1 LVAGVVRLTS
11 RARIL
16 ASVLLIS
23 LLSIVWALV
32 AQQASATSKPALAR
46 TTTQT
51 HIYQAFSGSGRPS
64 VRITSILRGSCWSD
78 SLAAGRDDAWRCMSG
93 NYIFDPCFSSPK
105 AQGVVLCVVSPWNR
119 SGVEIVLTKRL
130 PNPYAGRPSTTGL
143 PWAIQTFTGLK
154 CELATGSTT
163 AVGSRRANYGCNS
176 NEWLWGA
183 PLRSSEPWMIY
194 AAAVDAK
201 HLSKR
206 VKIAVAWF

>member
-1 LVAGVVRLTS
+1 VP
-11 RARIL
+11 
-16 ASVLLIS
+16 LIS

-32 AQQASATSKPALAR
+32 AQPASATSKPALAG

-51 HIYQAFSGSGRPS
+51 HIYQAFSSSGRPT
-64 VRITSILRGSCWSD
+64 VRITSILRGSCWIG

-93 NYIFDPCFSSPK
+93 NYIFDPCFSSSK
-105 AQGVVLCVVSPWNR
+105 AQGVVLCVESPWST

-143 PWAIQTFTGLK
+143 PWAIQTSTGLR
-154 CELATGSTT
+154 CGFVTGGT
-163 AVGSRRANYGCNS
+163 AALRGGRANYGCDS
-176 NEWLWGA
+176 NQWLWGS
-183 PLRSSEPWMIY
+183 PFRSSKPWTIY
-194 AAAVDAK
+194 IAPFNAK

>member
-1 LVAGVVRLTS
+1 MVRLTS

-16 ASVLLIS
+16 ASVFLIS

-32 AQQASATSKPALAR
+32 AQPASATSKPALAG

-51 HIYQAFSGSGRPS
+51 HIYQAFSGSGRPT
-64 VRITSILRGSCWSD
+64 VRITSILRGSCWSS

-105 AQGVVLCVVSPWNR
+105 AQGVVLCVVSPWSR

-143 PWAIQTFTGLK
+143 PWAIQTSAGLRCGFVTG
-154 CELATGSTT
+154 GT
-163 AVGSRRANYGCNS
+163 AALRGGRANYGCNS

-183 PLRSSEPWMIY
+183 PFRSSEPWMIY

-201 HLSKR
+201 RLSKR